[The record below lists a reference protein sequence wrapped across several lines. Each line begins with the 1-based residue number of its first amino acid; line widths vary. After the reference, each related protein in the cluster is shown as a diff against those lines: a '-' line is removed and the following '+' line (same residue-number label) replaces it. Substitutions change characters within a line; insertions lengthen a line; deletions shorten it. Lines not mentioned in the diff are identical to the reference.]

1 MPEII
6 RNSRLVSAKG
16 GLIDY
21 VSADGELLMQVAVPP
36 GNQSA
41 NEYLDLCPDDCEMQ
55 VSKGLAVI
63 YPRSHVA
70 VQANPLALESS
81 ANPDFIST
89 GAAAEHRRMLITV
102 GIMQQNVDKQI
113 EARLAAFSLVEPVKP
128 VEVPEKQPTVE
139 PLEPPPDAKP

>member
-16 GLIDY
+16 GVIDY
-21 VSADGELLMQVAVPP
+21 VSSDGELLMQVAVPP

-63 YPRSHVA
+63 YPRSQVA

-89 GAAAEHRRMLITV
+89 GVAAEHRRMLITV
-102 GIMQQNVDKQI
+102 GMMQQSLDKQI
-113 EARLAAFSLVEPVKP
+113 EARLAAVSLVEPVKP

-139 PLEPPPDAKP
+139 QPEPPPDAKP

>member
-16 GLIDY
+16 GVIDY
-21 VSADGELLMQVAVPP
+21 VSSDGELLMQVSVPP

-41 NEYLDLCPDDCEMQ
+41 NEYLDLCPDGCEMQ
-55 VSKGLAVI
+55 VSKGLVVI
-63 YPRSHVA
+63 YPRSQVA

-89 GAAAEHRRMLITV
+89 GVAAEHRRMLIAV
-102 GIMQQNVDKQI
+102 GMMQQNVDKQI

-128 VEVPEKQPTVE
+128 VEVPEKQPPVE
-139 PLEPPPDAKP
+139 PLEPPTDAKS

>member
-21 VSADGELLMQVAVPP
+21 VSSDGELLMQVAVPP

-55 VSKGLAVI
+55 VSKGLVVI

-70 VQANPLALESS
+70 AQRNPLALESS

-102 GIMQQNVDKQI
+102 GMMQQNVDKQI

-139 PLEPPPDAKP
+139 APEPPLDAQP